1 MKWALI
7 KDLLAWLFR
16 SPVPPVIE
24 QEPEP
29 LICGDN
35 DDKELNEMSGTWLFI
50 KDWALSEIKTARK
63 KNDASLDV
71 EKTAALRGEIRAL
84 KRLANLPNILTS
96 RDNRLK
102 YNAATD
108 GAGGED
114 DE

>member
-1 MKWALI
+1 MIKWP
-7 KDLLAWLFR
+7 WR
-16 SPVPPVIE
+16 NPTQTEIE
-24 QEPEP
+24 QP
-29 LICGDN
+29 LICGD
-35 DDKELNEMSGTWLFI
+35 DDEKHLNEMSGTWLFI
-50 KDWALSEIKTARK
+50 KDWALSEIETARK
-63 KNDASLDV
+63 KNDASLDI

-84 KRLANLPNILTS
+84 KRLANLPTILTS